1 MANLARSKI
10 MDFGYK
16 KKHQFQFGEKTERT
30 HCPRCMRSK
39 DEAIAEQV
47 ALGQVCDDSNCCF
60 SRVIR
65 EAIRDAQSNKY
76 CICCGSKL
84 HHGDI
89 FCTNCGCRRIDNIKN
104 EIYSNIR

>member
-1 MANLARSKI
+1 MNLERSRI

-47 ALGQVCDDSNCCF
+47 AVGHVCDDANCCF
-60 SRVIR
+60 NKVIL
-65 EAIRDAQSNKY
+65 EAIREAQSNKY
-76 CICCGSKL
+76 CIYCGREFPY
-84 HHGDI
+84 GDI
-89 FCTNCGCRRIDNIKN
+89 YCTNCGCRRMNCN
-104 EIYSNIR
+104 